1 MKWTEET
8 YKQTW
13 TALSLAALVWLAVA
27 CTTAAEPTP
36 IRTDPGPA
44 ECEQRVLVIVWGDL
58 NEDGVPDPDE
68 PTLENVQVMVTTQG
82 NPTENGIQLETN
94 EEGRANF
101 PTLELE
107 NCQTAGY
114 QALFLRQVAGY
125 EFPAQP
131 VVDLDD
137 FDPLRDT
144 VYFGLLPINDNNDG

>member
-1 MKWTEET
+1 MKWQGKTN
-8 YKQTW
+8 KQTW
-13 TALSLAALVWLAVA
+13 SALSLTVLVLLAVA

-58 NEDGVPDPDE
+58 NEDGVPNPDE
-68 PTLENVQVMVTTQG
+68 PTLENVQVMVTTRE

-101 PTLELE
+101 PTRELE

-144 VYFGLLPINDNNDG
+144 VYFGLLPTNDNNDV